1 MKTQVVIRFLLA
13 TTALALVFG
22 CVSSPRF
29 GNASIREVRFR
40 DGIPGEQVAVATE
53 GSGLDAV
60 VRALERAK
68 RISVGE
74 AEHRRLRASLC
85 FDVIGDRAVS
95 GRWLYD
101 PESGMF
107 SKLDHRAH
115 PVFRMAEDDRV
126 AVNALFLPWQTKMK

>member
-1 MKTQVVIRFLLA
+1 MKRRSIFIA
-13 TTALALVFG
+13 ITALALASG

-29 GNASIREVRFR
+29 GNANLREVRFR
-40 DGIPGEQVAVATE
+40 DGIPGEQVAVAAE
-53 GSGLDAV
+53 GSGLDGV
-60 VRALERAK
+60 VRAFERAD
-68 RISVGE
+68 RIRVGE

-95 GRWLYD
+95 GRWLYE

-115 PVFRMAEDDRV
+115 PVFQMAEDDRA
-126 AVNALFLPWQTKMK
+126 AVNALFLPWRTKMK